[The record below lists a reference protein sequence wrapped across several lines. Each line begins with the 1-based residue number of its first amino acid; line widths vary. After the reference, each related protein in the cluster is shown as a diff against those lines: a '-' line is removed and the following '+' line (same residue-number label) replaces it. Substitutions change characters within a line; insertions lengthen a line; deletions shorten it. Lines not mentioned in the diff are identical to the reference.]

1 MKLSRWLSIMIV
13 IATLLAAPGVSQ
25 AQNFPSQQ
33 GGGQSGGQGGFPS
46 QGGQGAQEPARGSFY
61 QSTEF
66 GFSLTFN
73 APWSLVEQV
82 GGPGQG
88 FEGVVVSN
96 GPSVVSFMG
105 VTDSNTPQ
113 AIVQNVADNLGVP
126 MNFLEVAADEPE
138 VAAAYYISAD
148 GEMGARIFAATMS
161 PSTAFLLVW
170 LFPSAQYETES
181 EAYNVLL
188 DGLVIGS

>member
-1 MKLSRWLSIMIV
+1 MMKLTRWLSIVVV
-13 IATLLAAPGVSQ
+13 ITALLAAPGVSL

-33 GGGQSGGQGGFPS
+33 GGGQGQGGFPS
-46 QGGQGAQEPARGSFY
+46 QGGGQQPERGGFY

-66 GFSLTFN
+66 GFSLTFG

-113 AIVQNVADNLGVP
+113 TIVQNVADNLGVP

-148 GEMGARIFAATMS
+148 GQMGARIFAATMS

-170 LFPSAQYETES
+170 LFPAAQYEAES
-181 EAYNVLL
+181 EAYNLLL
-188 DGLVIGS
+188 DGLVFGS